1 MFDLMLRGEKNAR
14 ERLPQHRKATRSA
27 VPLDMEAKTSTETR
41 IRARKRRFSAA
52 C

>member
-1 MFDLMLRGEKNAR
+1 MFDLMLREERNAH
-14 ERLPQHRKATRSA
+14 ERPPQHWKATQSA
-27 VPLDMEAKTSTETR
+27 VPLGSEAKMSTETR

>member
-1 MFDLMLRGEKNAR
+1 MFDLMLRGERNAR
-14 ERLPQHRKATRSA
+14 EQLPQHRKVIRSA
-27 VPLDMEAKTSTETR
+27 VPLDSEAKTSTETR

>member
-1 MFDLMLRGEKNAR
+1 MFDLMLRGERNAR
-14 ERLPQHRKATRSA
+14 ERLPQHRKATRGA
-27 VPLDMEAKTSTETR
+27 VPLDIEGKTSTETQ